1 MPHNVSMS
9 RSYGL
14 ASSLQAWERAS
25 RADPQWFAK
34 RRMTLECPLY
44 QGFSKGHF
52 NGTGKDSNNGH
63 AIEPHSIGTFQDAV
77 SLRFEALSLAWIDSS
92 GPKPGNQSRG
102 RRIGSWRGK
111 GKPLGGNFFGPIWIL
126 AWILLLRAHTPALA
140 RTRTQGIPL
149 VGNPRHYM
157 WYVTFRYALGKNARP
172 FQK

>member
-1 MPHNVSMS
+1 MS

-14 ASSLQAWERAS
+14 ACALQALERAS
-25 RADPQWFAK
+25 RAEPQWFTK

-92 GPKPGNQSRG
+92 GPKPGNQSRVG
-102 RRIGSWRGK
+102 RIGSWRGK
-111 GKPLGGNFFGPIWIL
+111 GKPLGGNFFWTDLDFGMDL
-126 AWILLLRAHTPALA
+126 ALTRAHA
-140 RTRTQGIPL
+140 RARAHADPGYPPSGKPL
-149 VGNPRHYM
+149 HHM